1 MEAKDTLFY
10 PKKTLNLGGKLIDL
24 STPLVMGILNL
35 TPDSFYDGG
44 SYLNEKQALKRAEQ
58 MILEGA
64 SIIDLGAYSTR
75 PGAEDISVE
84 EEIKRLIPILKKIR
98 TEFPN
103 VPISIDTFRSE
114 VALRSSEIGIELIND
129 ISGGSMDDTM
139 FETVAKL
146 KVPYILMHIKGK
158 PVNMQKNPV
167 YKDILA
173 EMMLYFTKKIN
184 QLNLLG
190 VQDIIL
196 DPGFG
201 FGKTLEHNYKLMHK
215 LEIFK
220 ILNLPLMVGVSRKS
234 MIYKLLE
241 STPEESLNGTS
252 ILNTLAL
259 QKGASLL
266 RVHDVKQAVEAI
278 KINNYLNQVSKS

>member
-1 MEAKDTLFY
+1 LEAKDTLFY